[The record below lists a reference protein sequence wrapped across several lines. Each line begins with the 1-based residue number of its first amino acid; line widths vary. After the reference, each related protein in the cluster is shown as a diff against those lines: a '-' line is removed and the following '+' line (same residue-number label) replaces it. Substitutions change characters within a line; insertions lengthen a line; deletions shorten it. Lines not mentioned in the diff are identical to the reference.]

1 MIAPRCHQ
9 RGDLAPTGWAACIK
23 CHAYNDLG
31 RAFCGDA
38 GIDEYRLQRALAY
51 IRGRRPVEPLES
63 LLRKLTRRVAELE
76 QAVPNMNGR
85 LHQAECELDLR

>member
-85 LHQAECELDLR
+85 LHQAE